1 MSTTYFVIA
10 TIVLVFISV
19 IQLIRMNIYVIKIKK
34 SKELNQTEMKEDTR
48 WEFIKG
54 LY

>member
-1 MSTTYFVIA
+1 MYSTYLVIA
-10 TIVLVFISV
+10 MIALLFILAT
-19 IQLIRMNIYVIKIKK
+19 QLIRMNIYVIKMRK
-34 SKELNQTEMKEDTR
+34 SEKINQMEIKEDTH

>member
-1 MSTTYFVIA
+1 MYITYYVIAAITLVFVIA
-10 TIVLVFISV
+10 

-34 SKELNQTEMKEDTR
+34 NKELNQQEIKEDNN

>member
-1 MSTTYFVIA
+1 MYTTYFVTAIIA
-10 TIVLVFISV
+10 LVFIV
-19 IQLIRMNIYVIKIKK
+19 AIQLIRMNVYVLKIKK
-34 SKELNQTEMKEDTR
+34 SKELNQLEIKEDNN

>member
-1 MSTTYFVIA
+1 MYTTYFVIA
-10 TIVLVFISV
+10 TIALVFIMA
-19 IQLIRMNIYVIKIKK
+19 IQLIRMNIYIIKIKK
-34 SKELNQTEMKEDTR
+34 SKELNQVEIKEDNN